1 MLLLIELSIVSDQ
14 LCLTLLSGLPFY
26 LGRCSNISGHIWH
39 KKRRMWVRLYITKD
53 PDNVLMLKG
62 SVRDLALSCTLTA
75 AFASVLRKRFHSY
88 VAN

>member
-1 MLLLIELSIVSDQ
+1 MFNAAFWLAILSREVLKIFQGTSGTKSGVCGCVS
-14 LCLTLLSGLPFY
+14 TY
-26 LGRCSNISGHIWH
+26 
-39 KKRRMWVRLYITKD
+39 KD

-75 AFASVLRKRFHSY
+75 AFASVLRERFHNY